1 MTVLRGCFLALL
13 VAVAWSQPSLGQGQ
27 ATEVTFQTTAGTFT
41 VELDTTRAPLTSA
54 HFLQY
59 VEQGHYE
66 GTVFHRVV
74 EGFVAQAGGFTEAL
88 EEKPAEATVVNE
100 AGNGLSNLRGTVGM
114 ARTNDP
120 HSANSQFYVN
130 LVDNAALDPQ
140 PTRWGYAVFGRVVRG
155 MEVIDAIG
163 HVATGPGGRFDR
175 SVPVEPII
183 IERVQLN

>member
-1 MTVLRGCFLALL
+1 MTFQKSLVL
-13 VAVAWSQPSLGQGQ
+13 VAIGLWCQAAVEQGQ
-27 ATEVTFQTTAGTFT
+27 STEVTFETSAGAFT
-41 VELDTTRAPLTSA
+41 IELDPSRAPLTSA
-54 HFLQY
+54 HFLEY
-59 VEQGHYE
+59 AKKGHYE

-74 EGFVAQAGGFTEAL
+74 EGFVAQAGGFTENL

-175 SVPVEPII
+175 SVPVSPIVI
-183 IERVQLN
+183 TNVKVD

>member
-1 MTVLRGCFLALL
+1 MTLQKAGSLVL
-13 VAVAWSQPSLGQGQ
+13 VATYLWSQSAVGQGQ
-27 ATEVTFQTTAGTFT
+27 ATEVTFETSAGAFT
-41 VELDTTRAPLTSA
+41 IELDTARAPLTSA
-54 HFLQY
+54 HFLEY
-59 VEQGHYE
+59 AKKGHYE

-74 EGFVAQAGGFTEAL
+74 EGFVAQAGGFTESL

-130 LVDNAALDPQ
+130 LVDNSALDPQ

-175 SVPVEPII
+175 SVPVSPIVI
-183 IERVQLN
+183 TGVKVD